1 MIKATTLSEMK
12 FHDKVDM
19 HLIIQHQSFFI
30 KAAADLL
37 EEEQTAIQQLIE
49 TVENVFV
56 AGINHYHNTNT
67 ESTDVYIMAKS
78 FAKVKIS
85 DNMADNFENGYLL
98 MKGGGAVTEI
108 FGNKLGTVLN
118 HVAVK
123 AGVKPSTVYTYIC
136 LYATVVL
143 KSLGD
148 QVNNTNM
155 AAVTF
160 VKYLASG
167 RLGLTQSE
175 TTQLFGESVA
185 EWNVEANEQLALV
198 DADDTETNNNVE
210 TRPWKKLVSFVLLGL
225 LVASVYIIHKNRSFE
240 HKTSLPSSIQQVKLI
255 GISKS

>member
-1 MIKATTLSEMK
+1 MIKASTLSEMK

-19 HLIIQHQSFFI
+19 HLIIKHQTFFV

-37 EEEQTAIQQLIE
+37 EEEQTSIQQLIAK
-49 TVENVFV
+49 VENVFV
-56 AGINHYHNTNT
+56 AGINQYHSINT
-67 ESTDVYIMAKS
+67 ENTDVYTMAKS

-108 FGNKLGTVLN
+108 FGNKLGMVLN
-118 HVAVK
+118 HVAQK
-123 AGVKPSTVYTYIC
+123 AGVKASTVYTYIC

-143 KSLGD
+143 KSLGE

-155 AAVTF
+155 SSVTF
-160 VKYLASG
+160 VKYLTSA
-167 RLGLTQSE
+167 RLGLTPTE
-175 TTQLFGESVA
+175 MAQLFGENVA
-185 EWNVEANEQLALV
+185 EWDLDAKEQLALV
-198 DADDTETNNNVE
+198 DADDTETNNAGE
-210 TRPWKKLVSFVLLGL
+210 TKLWKKLVSFVLLGL

-255 GISKS
+255 GISKT